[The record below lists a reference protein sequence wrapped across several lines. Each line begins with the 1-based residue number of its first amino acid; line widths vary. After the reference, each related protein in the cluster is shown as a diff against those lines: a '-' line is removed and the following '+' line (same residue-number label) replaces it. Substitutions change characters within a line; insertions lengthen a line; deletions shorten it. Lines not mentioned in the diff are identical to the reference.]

1 MAMLHKYMY
10 FFSVSGFLFYIVN
23 QRKVSRFEYIVV
35 NMPSYYFDG
44 LVQERHNSTGVTAFL
59 R

>member
-10 FFSVSGFLFYIVN
+10 FSGFLFYIVN
-23 QRKVSRFEYIVV
+23 QRRVSRFEYIVV

-44 LVQERHNSTGVTAFL
+44 LVQERRNSTGVTSFL